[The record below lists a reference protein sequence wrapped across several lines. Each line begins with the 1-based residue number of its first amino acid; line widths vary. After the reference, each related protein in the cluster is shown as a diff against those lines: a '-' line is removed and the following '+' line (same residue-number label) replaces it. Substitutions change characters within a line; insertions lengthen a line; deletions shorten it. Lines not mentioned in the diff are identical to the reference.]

1 MPLIFIIFFFEKRSL
16 LLPLITRHIRTAID
30 YPKQTALVYRRSY
43 SSRYISFVPPKKS
56 PDERGGGVMEKSS
69 RVSDTSDCNQLI
81 REPDCFFIG

>member
-43 SSRYISFVPPKKS
+43 SSRYISFVPPKKVLT
-56 PDERGGGVMEKSS
+56 RGEEGLWKNHRE
-69 RVSDTSDCNQLI
+69 CLI
-81 REPDCFFIG
+81 HQTAIS